1 MTDTPNTDDALLP
14 AIDRDRLSSPR
25 ILRRLGAEVRFLNP
39 SGLPLVDDS
48 VNATHPRL
56 RELRDLVA
64 WCEGMVWSSPE
75 RVNLSAAT

>member
-56 RELRDLVA
+56 RELRDLVG

>member
-64 WCEGMVWSSPE
+64 WCGGMVWSSPE